1 MKRDENMFIEQ
12 KLEQIKLST
21 SQECVAQYLLEKRDL
36 IKDMTIVE
44 LAKETYTSTATIIRL
59 AKKLGYHGYDDL
71 KKDFLKEIE
80 YIDTHFHHIDPN
92 FPFHQGDN
100 IQQIAHKVTLVAN
113 ETLNDTCSLI
123 EHDSLQK
130 AVYLLKNAKNIHL
143 CAISYSLKLG
153 EIFKM
158 DMLRIGRNVNIYDI
172 SGDELFLPAVVS
184 KDDCVLFISYSGQ
197 IDKLCQL
204 AKTFQRKGIKIIV
217 ISSLGQNE
225 LKQYADVVLHIST
238 REKLYSK
245 IKGYSNEMSIL
256 LILNILYS
264 CYYALDYEKNYQRR
278 KDISKSAELN
288 RYSSLD
294 VMKEEE

>member
-12 KLEQIKLST
+12 KLEQIKLSS
-21 SQECVAQYLLEKRDL
+21 SQESVAQYLLEKRDQ

-44 LAKETYTSTATIIRL
+44 LATETYTSTATIIRL

-80 YIDTHFHHIDPN
+80 YRDTHFHNIDPN
-92 FPFHQGDN
+92 FPFQQGDN

-130 AVYLLKNAKNIHL
+130 AVSLLKNAKNIHL
-143 CAISYSLKLG
+143 CAISYCLKLG

-158 DMLRIGRNVNIYDI
+158 DMLRIGKNVNIYDI
-172 SGDELFLPAVVS
+172 SGDELFLPAVVF
-184 KDDCVLFISYSGQ
+184 KGDCVLFISYSGQ

-204 AKTFQRKGIKIIV
+204 AKTLKKKGIQIIV

-225 LKQYADVVLHIST
+225 LKQYADVVLNIST

-256 LILNILYS
+256 LILDILYS
-264 CYYALDYEKNYQRR
+264 CYYALDYDGNEKRR
-278 KDISKSAELN
+278 REISQSSELN
-288 RYSSLD
+288 RYSLLD
-294 VMKEEE
+294 IMKEE